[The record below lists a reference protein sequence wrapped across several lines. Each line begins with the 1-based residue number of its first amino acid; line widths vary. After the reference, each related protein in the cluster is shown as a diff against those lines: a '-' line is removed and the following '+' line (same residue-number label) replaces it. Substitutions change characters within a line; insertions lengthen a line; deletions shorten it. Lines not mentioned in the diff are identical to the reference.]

1 MHVYGESPY
10 TLQMSAPR
18 RAPPIERKTE
28 RLELRVAPSVRRLIE
43 QASALSGLAAGD
55 LAFEGARR
63 VLEDHERMRLSGA
76 DRELFL
82 EAVARPPKP
91 KQRLIAALRAH
102 GKLAG

>member
-1 MHVYGESPY
+1 
-10 TLQMSAPR
+10 MSEPR
-18 RAPPIERKTE
+18 RIRSVERKTE
-28 RLELRVAPSVRRLIE
+28 RLELRVAPSVRKVIE

-63 VLEDHERMRLSGA
+63 VLEEHERMRLSGA
-76 DRELFL
+76 DREVFL

-102 GKLAG
+102 GKMAR